1 MPDANDN
8 FWGEQIL
15 RYRRAQAMADER
27 SSRSHSAPGLAGPAI
42 RHLVQKSPRQE
53 SQKSVP
59 LASHRTLC
67 ACGTPGP
74 GICPAGRPLGS
85 GHSIHHG
92 PKPGA
97 VPATGANFLQEL
109 PVKLIQ
115 TQGLGFRG

>member
-27 SSRSHSAPGLAGPAI
+27 SSRSHSAPGVAGPAI

-59 LASHRTLC
+59 HRRWPPC
-67 ACGTPGP
+67 ARGTPP
-74 GICPAGRPLGS
+74 GRR
-85 GHSIHHG
+85 
-92 PKPGA
+92 GA
-97 VPATGANFLQEL
+97 L
-109 PVKLIQ
+109 
-115 TQGLGFRG
+115 